1 MRIGSVCSCL
11 VFVFFC
17 LPLVSSCNAA
27 PKIPAVVSVDMQRL
41 MTESEPAKQASEHL
55 GEVRAVLQKGFEAL
69 RETYKNAPK
78 EQQEAIFA
86 NGLAVL
92 NRQMELETR
101 AAAKSD
107 NDIIAE
113 EVGKWRKSNG
123 VMLVISRSAVIDGD
137 WDSADYTKTIL
148 AAVNKRKAAFAALPA
163 VNIVKEQ
170 AGKADEE
177 TKSAGSRKK

>member
-1 MRIGSVCSCL
+1 M
-11 VFVFFC
+11 
-17 LPLVSSCNAA
+17 
-27 PKIPAVVSVDMQRL
+27 
-41 MTESEPAKQASEHL
+41 
-55 GEVRAVLQKGFEAL
+55 
-69 RETYKNAPK
+69 
-78 EQQEAIFA
+78 
-86 NGLAVL
+86 
-92 NRQMELETR
+92 LETR
-101 AAAKSD
+101 AAAKSV

-170 AGKADEE
+170 AGKAD
-177 TKSAGSRKK
+177 TRKRNPPDLGRNNENGLAVPPVENIPGGAADRHVLRHRRDY

>member
-55 GEVRAVLQKGFEAL
+55 GEVRAVLQK
-69 RETYKNAPK
+69 

-101 AAAKSD
+101 AAAKSV

>member
-55 GEVRAVLQKGFEAL
+55 DEVRAVLQKGFEAL

-101 AAAKSD
+101 AAAKSV

-113 EVGKWRKSNG
+113 EVGNG

-137 WDSADYTKTIL
+137 WDSAGYTKTIL

>member
-86 NGLAVL
+86 
-92 NRQMELETR
+92 T
-101 AAAKSD
+101 
-107 NDIIAE
+107 
-113 EVGKWRKSNG
+113 G
-123 VMLVISRSAVIDGD
+123 V
-137 WDSADYTKTIL
+137 
-148 AAVNKRKAAFAALPA
+148 
-163 VNIVKEQ
+163 
-170 AGKADEE
+170 AG
-177 TKSAGSRKK
+177 G

>member
-1 MRIGSVCSCL
+1 MRIGSVYSCL

-55 GEVRAVLQKGFEAL
+55 GEVRAVLQTGFEAL

-101 AAAKSD
+101 AAAKSV

-148 AAVNKRKAAFAALPA
+148 AAVNKRKVAFAALPA

>member
-92 NRQMELETR
+92 NRQMEL
-101 AAAKSD
+101 
-107 NDIIAE
+107 
-113 EVGKWRKSNG
+113 
-123 VMLVISRSAVIDGD
+123 
-137 WDSADYTKTIL
+137 
-148 AAVNKRKAAFAALPA
+148 
-163 VNIVKEQ
+163 
-170 AGKADEE
+170 
-177 TKSAGSRKK
+177 

>member
-27 PKIPAVVSVDMQRL
+27 PKIPAVVSVDMQRI
-41 MTESEPAKQASEHL
+41 MTESEHL

-101 AAAKSD
+101 AAAKSV